1 MVKNRLNL
9 TYVMKKGFVMLEL
22 LQINYLVKIRIRL
35 IAFVYLIFF
44 GSLVSTGSVVN
55 ADQDNIKAHGFN
67 FFGELKYPRDFQH
80 LDYVNPNAPKGGE
93 ISIWGFGTFDSMNP
107 YSRKGRAASLSSAPF
122 ESLLVETGDE
132 IGSSYGLLAE
142 SIEYPADQKWVI
154 FQLRKEAKFS
164 DGTPVTADDVAFT
177 YNLFLEQ
184 GLPSY
189 RAVLAEIV
197 QGVEVIGPYTI
208 KYTFSEQASKRDAIP
223 IVGGLPV
230 KSQAWFERS
239 QARLDESRMEP
250 AIGSGP
256 YILDGFEINRW
267 VKYRRNPEYWGASLP
282 INRGRANFD
291 EIRVE
296 YFADTNAAFEA
307 FKSGAY
313 TMRVENSSK
322 SWATAYDFPALN
334 DGHVVKKLMP
344 DGGIANGQS
353 FVMNL
358 RREKFSDIRV
368 RKALSYLFNFEWS
381 RESLFYGQ
389 YARINSFWENS
400 DLAATGLPSSEEM
413 KLLSPL
419 ESDLPSGVLTQDAVM
434 APVSG
439 TKPMDRANLRKANAL
454 LDDAGWLVGA
464 DGLRRNANGDTLEI
478 EIIEDSAAFDR
489 IVLPFV
495 ENMKAAG
502 IDAEYDRI
510 DPAQYTD
517 RTRNYDFDIITD
529 QFPMSYEPSSGL
541 KQYFGSDTADDSVFN
556 SMGLKSSAVDA
567 LIEHVVAA
575 ENKSDLKV
583 AVKALD
589 RTLRAYNFWIPQWY
603 NDQHRVAYW
612 DMYEHPEEIAP
623 YDLGYLDY
631 WWYNE
636 GKAKALKDAGFLRQ

>member
-1 MVKNRLNL
+1 M
-9 TYVMKKGFVMLEL
+9 FEL
-22 LQINYLVKIRIRL
+22 LQINILVKIRTRL

-44 GSLVSTGSVVN
+44 VSLVSTGSVVN

-154 FQLRKEAKFS
+154 FELRKEAKFS

-267 VKYRRNPEYWGASLP
+267 VKYRRNPEYWGANLP
-282 INRGRANFD
+282 INRGRSNFD

-464 DGLRRNANGDTLEI
+464 DGFRRNASGDTLEI

-636 GKAKALKDAGFLRQ
+636 SKAKALKDAGFLRQ

>member
-1 MVKNRLNL
+1 
-9 TYVMKKGFVMLEL
+9 MLEL
-22 LQINYLVKIRIRL
+22 LQINYLVKSRTRL

-44 GSLVSTGSVVN
+44 VSLVSAGSFVN
-55 ADQDNIKAHGFN
+55 ADQDNTKAHGFN

-189 RAVLAEIV
+189 KAVLAEIV
-197 QGVEVIGPYTI
+197 QGVEVIDPYTI

-256 YILDGFEINRW
+256 YILDSFEINRW

-282 INRGRANFD
+282 INRGRSNFD

-413 KLLSPL
+413 MLLSPL

-464 DGLRRNANGDTLEI
+464 DGFRRNANGDTLKI

-636 GKAKALKDAGFLRQ
+636 SKAKALKDAGFLRQ

>member
-1 MVKNRLNL
+1 
-9 TYVMKKGFVMLEL
+9 MLEL
-22 LQINYLVKIRIRL
+22 LQINYLVKIKIRL

-67 FFGELKYPRDFQH
+67 FFGELKYPNDFQH

-177 YNLFLEQ
+177 YNLFLDQ

-197 QGVEVIGPYTI
+197 QGVEVLGPYTI
-208 KYTFSEQASKRDAIP
+208 KYTFSDQASKRDAIP

-256 YILDGFEINRW
+256 YILDSFEINRW

-400 DLAATGLPSSEEM
+400 DLAASGLPSSEEM

-439 TKPMDRANLRKANAL
+439 TKPMDRANLRK
-454 LDDAGWLVGA
+454 
-464 DGLRRNANGDTLEI
+464 
-478 EIIEDSAAFDR
+478 
-489 IVLPFV
+489 
-495 ENMKAAG
+495 
-502 IDAEYDRI
+502 
-510 DPAQYTD
+510 
-517 RTRNYDFDIITD
+517 YDFDIITD

>member
-1 MVKNRLNL
+1 
-9 TYVMKKGFVMLEL
+9 MLEL
-22 LQINYLVKIRIRL
+22 LQINYLVKIRTRL
-35 IAFVYLIFF
+35 IAFVHLIFF
-44 GSLVSTGSVVN
+44 VSLVSNGSVLN
-55 ADQDNIKAHGFN
+55 ADQDTIKAHGFN
-67 FFGELKYPRDFQH
+67 FFGELKYPHDFQH

-197 QGVEVIGPYTI
+197 QGVEVIDPYTI
-208 KYTFSEQASKRDAIP
+208 KYTFSDQASKRDAIP

-256 YILDGFEINRW
+256 YILDSFEINRW

-282 INRGRANFD
+282 INRGRSNFD

-296 YFADTNAAFEA
+296 YFADTNSAFEA

-464 DGLRRNANGDTLEI
+464 DGFRRNANGDTLKI

-502 IDAEYDRI
+502 VDAEYDRI

-636 GKAKALKDAGFLRQ
+636 SKANALKDAGFLRQ

>member
-1 MVKNRLNL
+1 M
-9 TYVMKKGFVMLEL
+9 FEL
-22 LQINYLVKIRIRL
+22 LQINILVKIRTRL

-44 GSLVSTGSVVN
+44 VSLVSTGSVVN

-208 KYTFSEQASKRDAIP
+208 KYTFSDQASKRDAIP

-267 VKYRRNPEYWGASLP
+267 VKYRRNPEYWGANLP
-282 INRGRANFD
+282 INRGRSNFD

-464 DGLRRNANGDTLEI
+464 DGFRRNASGDTLEI

-636 GKAKALKDAGFLRQ
+636 SKAKALKDAGFLRQ

>member
-1 MVKNRLNL
+1 MVKNCLNL

-164 DGTPVTADDVAFT
+164 DGTPVTAGDVAFT

-197 QGVEVIGPYTI
+197 QGVEVIGPYAI
-208 KYTFSEQASKRDAIP
+208 KYTFSDQASKRDAIP

-250 AIGSGP
+250 AVGSGP
-256 YILDGFEINRW
+256 YVLDSFEINRW

-282 INRGRANFD
+282 INRGRSNFD

-413 KLLSPL
+413 MLLSPL
-419 ESDLPSGVLTQDAVM
+419 ESDLPSGVLTQDAIM

-439 TKPMDRANLRKANAL
+439 TKPMDRSNLRKANAL
-454 LDDAGWLVGA
+454 LDDAGWPVGA
-464 DGLRRNANGDTLEI
+464 DGLRRNASGDTLKI

-541 KQYFGSDTADDSVFN
+541 KQYFGSETADDSVFN
-556 SMGLKSSAVDA
+556 SMGLKSSAVDT

-631 WWYNE
+631 WWFNE

>member
-1 MVKNRLNL
+1 M
-9 TYVMKKGFVMLEL
+9 FEL
-22 LQINYLVKIRIRL
+22 LQINILVKIRTRL

-44 GSLVSTGSVVN
+44 VSLVSTGSVVN

-142 SIEYPADQKWVI
+142 SIEYPADQQWVI

-256 YILDGFEINRW
+256 YILDSFEINRW

-400 DLAATGLPSSEEM
+400 DLAATGRPSSEEM
-413 KLLSPL
+413 ALLSPL

-464 DGLRRNANGDTLEI
+464 DGFRRNASGDTLEI

-502 IDAEYDRI
+502 IDDEYDRI

-529 QFPMSYEPSSGL
+529 QFPMLYEPSSGL

-636 GKAKALKDAGFLRQ
+636 GKAKALKVAGFLRQ

>member
-1 MVKNRLNL
+1 M
-9 TYVMKKGFVMLEL
+9 FEL
-22 LQINYLVKIRIRL
+22 LQINILVKIRTRL

-44 GSLVSTGSVVN
+44 VSLVSTGSVVN

-256 YILDGFEINRW
+256 YILDSFEINRW

-464 DGLRRNANGDTLEI
+464 DGFRRNASGDTLEI

-636 GKAKALKDAGFLRQ
+636 SKAKALKDAGFLRQ

>member
-1 MVKNRLNL
+1 
-9 TYVMKKGFVMLEL
+9 MLEL
-22 LQINYLVKIRIRL
+22 LQINYLVKSRTRL

-44 GSLVSTGSVVN
+44 VSLVSTGSVVN
-55 ADQDNIKAHGFN
+55 ADQANIKAHGFN

-267 VKYRRNPEYWGASLP
+267 VKYRRNPEYWGANLP
-282 INRGRANFD
+282 INRGRSNFD

-464 DGLRRNANGDTLEI
+464 DGFRRNASGVTLEI

-636 GKAKALKDAGFLRQ
+636 SKAKALKDAGFLRQ

>member
-1 MVKNRLNL
+1 
-9 TYVMKKGFVMLEL
+9 MLEL
-22 LQINYLVKIRIRL
+22 LQINYLVEIRNRL
-35 IAFVYLIFF
+35 IAFVCLIFF
-44 GSLVSTGSVVN
+44 VLLVSTASVLN
-55 ADQDNIKAHGFN
+55 ADQDTIKAHGFN
-67 FFGELKYPRDFQH
+67 FFGELKYSNDFQH
-80 LDYVNPNAPKGGE
+80 LDYVNPNAPKGGG

-154 FQLRKEAKFS
+154 FKLRKEAQFS

-208 KYTFSEQASKRDAIP
+208 KYIFSDQASKRDAIP

-250 AIGSGP
+250 AVGSGP
-256 YILDGFEINRW
+256 YVLDSFEINRW

-282 INRGRANFD
+282 INRGRSNFD

-400 DLAATGLPSSEEM
+400 DLAATGLPSREEM
-413 KLLSPL
+413 MLLSPL
-419 ESDLPSGVLTQDAVM
+419 ESDLPSGVLTQDAIM

-439 TKPMDRANLRKANAL
+439 TKPMDRSNLRKANAL
-454 LDDAGWLVGA
+454 LDDAGWPVGA
-464 DGLRRNANGDTLEI
+464 DGLRRNASGDTLKI

-541 KQYFGSDTADDSVFN
+541 KQYFGSETADDSVFN
-556 SMGLKSSAVDA
+556 SMGLKSSAVDT

-631 WWYNE
+631 WWYND

>member
-1 MVKNRLNL
+1 
-9 TYVMKKGFVMLEL
+9 MLEL
-22 LQINYLVKIRIRL
+22 LQINILVKIRTRL
-35 IAFVYLIFF
+35 IAFVHLIFF
-44 GSLVSTGSVVN
+44 VSLVSTGSVVN

-67 FFGELKYPRDFQH
+67 FFGELKYPHDFQH

-197 QGVEVIGPYTI
+197 QGVEVIDPYTI
-208 KYTFSEQASKRDAIP
+208 KYTFSDQASKRDAIP

-256 YILDGFEINRW
+256 YILDSFEINRW

-282 INRGRANFD
+282 INRGRSNFD

-464 DGLRRNANGDTLEI
+464 DGFRRNANGDTLKI

-636 GKAKALKDAGFLRQ
+636 SKANALKDAGFLRQ

>member
-1 MVKNRLNL
+1 
-9 TYVMKKGFVMLEL
+9 MLEL
-22 LQINYLVKIRIRL
+22 LQINYLVKSRTRL

-44 GSLVSTGSVVN
+44 VSLVSTGSVVN
-55 ADQDNIKAHGFN
+55 ADQANIKAHGFN

-464 DGLRRNANGDTLEI
+464 DGFRRNASGDTLEI

>member
-1 MVKNRLNL
+1 M
-9 TYVMKKGFVMLEL
+9 FEL
-22 LQINYLVKIRIRL
+22 LQINILVKIRTRL

-44 GSLVSTGSVVN
+44 VSLVSTGSVVN

-208 KYTFSEQASKRDAIP
+208 KYTFSDQASKRDAIP

-256 YILDGFEINRW
+256 YILDSFEINRW

-282 INRGRANFD
+282 INRGRSNFD

-400 DLAATGLPSSEEM
+400 DLAASGLPSSEEM

-464 DGLRRNANGDTLEI
+464 DGLRRNASGDTLEI

>member
-1 MVKNRLNL
+1 M
-9 TYVMKKGFVMLEL
+9 FEL
-22 LQINYLVKIRIRL
+22 LQINILVKIRTRL

-44 GSLVSTGSVVN
+44 VSLVSTGSVVN

-177 YNLFLEQ
+177 YNLFLDQ

-197 QGVEVIGPYTI
+197 QGVEVLGPYTI
-208 KYTFSEQASKRDAIP
+208 KYTFSDQASKRDAIP

-256 YILDGFEINRW
+256 YILDSFEINRW

-400 DLAATGLPSSEEM
+400 DLAASGLPSSEEM

-464 DGLRRNANGDTLEI
+464 DGLRRNASGDTLEI

>member
-208 KYTFSEQASKRDAIP
+208 KYTFSDQASKRDAIP

-256 YILDGFEINRW
+256 YILDSFEINRW

-282 INRGRANFD
+282 INRGRSNFD

-368 RKALSYLFNFEWS
+368 RK
-381 RESLFYGQ
+381 
-389 YARINSFWENS
+389 
-400 DLAATGLPSSEEM
+400 
-413 KLLSPL
+413 K
-419 ESDLPSGVLTQDAVM
+419 
-434 APVSG
+434 
-439 TKPMDRANLRKANAL
+439 RK
-454 LDDAGWLVGA
+454 
-464 DGLRRNANGDTLEI
+464 
-478 EIIEDSAAFDR
+478 
-489 IVLPFV
+489 
-495 ENMKAAG
+495 
-502 IDAEYDRI
+502 
-510 DPAQYTD
+510 
-517 RTRNYDFDIITD
+517 
-529 QFPMSYEPSSGL
+529 
-541 KQYFGSDTADDSVFN
+541 
-556 SMGLKSSAVDA
+556 
-567 LIEHVVAA
+567 
-575 ENKSDLKV
+575 
-583 AVKALD
+583 
-589 RTLRAYNFWIPQWY
+589 
-603 NDQHRVAYW
+603 
-612 DMYEHPEEIAP
+612 
-623 YDLGYLDY
+623 
-631 WWYNE
+631 
-636 GKAKALKDAGFLRQ
+636 

>member
-1 MVKNRLNL
+1 MLP
-9 TYVMKKGFVMLEL
+9 KGFLSMEL
-22 LQINYLVKIRIRL
+22 LQKKFLVKDVKRA
-35 IAFVYLIFF
+35 IAFFC
-44 GSLVSTGSVVN
+44 LVFSFSWIASG
-55 ADQDNIKAHGFN
+55 ALLKAEQHTVKTHGFN
-67 FFGELKYPRDFQH
+67 FFGELKYPPDFKH

-154 FQLRKEAKFS
+154 FQLRKEARFS
-164 DGTPVTADDVAFT
+164 DGTPLTANDVAFT
-177 YNLFLEQ
+177 YKLFLEQ

-189 RAVLAEIV
+189 RAVLADIV
-197 QGVEVIGPYTI
+197 QDVEVLGPHAI
-208 KYTFSEQASKRDAIP
+208 KYNFTEKASKRDAIP

-230 KSQAWFERS
+230 KSQAWFEKN

-256 YILDGFEINRW
+256 YVMDSFEINRW
-267 VKYRRNPEYWGASLP
+267 VKYRRNPDYWGASLP
-282 INRGRANFD
+282 INKGRSNFD
-291 EIRVE
+291 EIRIE

-322 SWATAYDFPALN
+322 SWATAYDFPALT
-334 DGHVVKKLMP
+334 DGRVVKKLMP

-358 RREKFSDIRV
+358 RRDKFSDIRV
-368 RKALSYLFNFEWS
+368 RQALSYLFNFEWS

-400 DLAATGLPSSEEM
+400 DLAATGMPSAEELV
-413 KLLSPL
+413 LLSPL
-419 ESDLPSGVLTQDAVM
+419 EGDLPAGVLTKVAVM

-439 TKPMDRANLRKANAL
+439 TKPLDRSNLRKANAL
-454 LDDAGWLVGA
+454 LDEAGWPVGN
-464 DGLRRNANGDTLEI
+464 DGLRRNANGNTLKI

-502 IDAEYDRI
+502 IEAEYDRI

-541 KQYFGSDTADDSVFN
+541 KQYFGSETADDSVFN

-567 LIEHVVAA
+567 LIEHVVSA

-583 AVKALD
+583 AVNALD

-612 DMYEHPEEIAP
+612 DMYEHPDEIAP

-636 GKAKALKDAGFLRQ
+636 DKARALKDAGFLR

>member
-1 MVKNRLNL
+1 MLPKGSVSMVS
-9 TYVMKKGFVMLEL
+9 
-22 LQINYLVKIRIRL
+22 LQNKFLVKDVKRVV
-35 IAFVYLIFF
+35 AFLCLVFSISWTVS
-44 GSLVSTGSVVN
+44 GASL
-55 ADQDNIKAHGFN
+55 KAEQNTVKTHGFN
-67 FFGELKYPRDFQH
+67 FFGELKYPPDFKH

-154 FQLRKEAKFS
+154 FQLRKKAKFS
-164 DGTPVTADDVAFT
+164 DGTPLTADDVAFT
-177 YNLFLEQ
+177 YKLFLEQ

-189 RAVLAEIV
+189 RAVLADIV
-197 QGVEVIGPYTI
+197 KDVEVLGPHAI
-208 KYTFSEQASKRDAIP
+208 KYNFTEKASKRDAIP

-230 KSQAWFERS
+230 KSQAWFEKN

-256 YILDGFEINRW
+256 YVMDSFEINRW
-267 VKYRRNPEYWGASLP
+267 VKYRRNPDYWGASLP
-282 INRGRANFD
+282 INKGRSNFD
-291 EIRVE
+291 EIRIE

-322 SWATAYDFPALN
+322 SWATAYDFPALT

-358 RREKFSDIRV
+358 RRDKFSDIRV
-368 RKALSYLFNFEWS
+368 RQALSYLFNFEWS

-400 DLAATGLPSSEEM
+400 DLAATGMPSAEELV
-413 KLLSPL
+413 LLSPL
-419 ESDLPSGVLTQDAVM
+419 EGDLPAELLTKVAVM

-439 TKPMDRANLRKANAL
+439 TKPLDRSNLRKANTL
-454 LDDAGWLVGA
+454 LDEAGWPVGD
-464 DGLRRNANGDTLEI
+464 DGLRRNANGNTLKI

-502 IDAEYDRI
+502 IEAEYDRI

-541 KQYFGSDTADDSVFN
+541 KQYFGSETADDSVFN

-567 LIEHVVAA
+567 LIEHVVSA

-583 AVKALD
+583 AVNALD
-589 RTLRAYNFWIPQWY
+589 RALRAYNFWIPQWY

-612 DMYEHPEEIAP
+612 DMYEHPDEIAP

-636 GKAKALKDAGFLRQ
+636 DKARALKDAGFLR

>member
-1 MVKNRLNL
+1 
-9 TYVMKKGFVMLEL
+9 MLEL
-22 LQINYLVKIRIRL
+22 LQINYLVKIRTRL
-35 IAFVYLIFF
+35 IAFVHLIFF
-44 GSLVSTGSVVN
+44 VSLVSNGSVLN
-55 ADQDNIKAHGFN
+55 ADQDTTKAHGFN
-67 FFGELKYPRDFQH
+67 FFGELKYPDDFQH

-142 SIEYPADQKWVI
+142 SIEYPVDQKWVI

-189 RAVLAEIV
+189 KAVLAEIV
-197 QGVEVIGPYTI
+197 QGVEVIDPYTI
-208 KYTFSEQASKRDAIP
+208 KYTFSDQASKRDAIP

-256 YILDGFEINRW
+256 YILDSFEINRW

-282 INRGRANFD
+282 INRGRSNFD

-296 YFADTNAAFEA
+296 YFADTNSAFEA

-464 DGLRRNANGDTLEI
+464 DGFRRNANGDTLKI

-502 IDAEYDRI
+502 VDAQYDRI

-636 GKAKALKDAGFLRQ
+636 SKANALKDAGFLRQ

>member
-1 MVKNRLNL
+1 
-9 TYVMKKGFVMLEL
+9 MLEL
-22 LQINYLVKIRIRL
+22 LQINYLAKIGKRL
-35 IAFVYLIFF
+35 SAFFYLIFF
-44 GSLVSTGSVVN
+44 VSLVSNGSVLN
-55 ADQDNIKAHGFN
+55 ADQDTIKAHGFN
-67 FFGELKYPRDFQH
+67 FFGELKYPHDFQH

-197 QGVEVIGPYTI
+197 QGVEVIDPYTI
-208 KYTFSEQASKRDAIP
+208 KYTFSDQASKRDAIP

-230 KSQAWFERS
+230 KSQAWFEGS

-256 YILDGFEINRW
+256 YILDSFEINRW

-282 INRGRANFD
+282 INRGRSNFD

-419 ESDLPSGVLTQDAVM
+419 EIDLPSGVLTQDAVM

-464 DGLRRNANGDTLEI
+464 DGFRRNANGDTLKI

-502 IDAEYDRI
+502 VDAEYDRI

-529 QFPMSYEPSSGL
+529 QFPISYEPSSGL

-636 GKAKALKDAGFLRQ
+636 SKANALKDAGFLRQ

>member
-1 MVKNRLNL
+1 MESLQNKFMVKDVKR
-9 TYVMKKGFVMLEL
+9 VVAFF
-22 LQINYLVKIRIRL
+22 YLVFSISF
-35 IAFVYLIFF
+35 IAS
-44 GSLVSTGSVVN
+44 GASL
-55 ADQDNIKAHGFN
+55 KAEQNTVKTHGFN
-67 FFGELKYPRDFQH
+67 FFGELKYPPDFKH

-154 FQLRKEAKFS
+154 FRLRKEAKFS
-164 DGTPVTADDVAFT
+164 DSTPLTADDVAFT
-177 YNLFLEQ
+177 YKLFLEQ

-189 RAVLAEIV
+189 RAVLADIV
-197 QGVEVIGPYTI
+197 QDVEVLGPHAI
-208 KYTFSEQASKRDAIP
+208 KYIFTEKASKRDAIP

-230 KSQAWFERS
+230 KSQSWFEKN

-256 YILDGFEINRW
+256 YVMDGFDINRW
-267 VKYRRNPEYWGASLP
+267 VKYRRNPNYWGASLP
-282 INRGRANFD
+282 INKGRSNFD
-291 EIRVE
+291 EIRIE

-322 SWATAYDFPALN
+322 SWATAYDFPALT

-368 RKALSYLFNFEWS
+368 RQALSYLFNFEWS

-400 DLAATGLPSSEEM
+400 DLAATGMPSAEEM
-413 KLLSPL
+413 VLLSPL
-419 ESDLPSGVLTQDAVM
+419 EGDLPAGVLTNVAVM

-439 TKPMDRANLRKANAL
+439 AKPMDRANLRKANAL
-454 LDDAGWLVGA
+454 LDEAGWPVGD
-464 DGLRRNANGDTLEI
+464 DGFRRNANGNTLKI

-502 IDAEYDRI
+502 IEAEYDRI

-541 KQYFGSDTADDSVFN
+541 KQYFGSETADDSVFN
-556 SMGLKSSAVDA
+556 SMGLKSPAVDA
-567 LIEHVVAA
+567 LIEQVIAA

-583 AVKALD
+583 AVNALD
-589 RTLRAYNFWIPQWY
+589 RTLRAYKFWIPQWY

-612 DMYEHPEEIAP
+612 DMYEHPDEIAP

-636 GKAKALKDAGFLRQ
+636 DKASALKDAGFLR

>member
-1 MVKNRLNL
+1 M
-9 TYVMKKGFVMLEL
+9 FEL
-22 LQINYLVKIRIRL
+22 LQINILVKIRTRL

-44 GSLVSTGSVVN
+44 VSLVSTGSVVN

-208 KYTFSEQASKRDAIP
+208 KYTFSDQASKRDAIP

-256 YILDGFEINRW
+256 YILDSFEINRW
-267 VKYRRNPEYWGASLP
+267 VKYRRNPEYWGANLP
-282 INRGRANFD
+282 INRGRSNFD

-464 DGLRRNANGDTLEI
+464 DGFRRNASGDTLEI

-636 GKAKALKDAGFLRQ
+636 SKAKALKDAGFLRQ

>member
-22 LQINYLVKIRIRL
+22 LQINYLVKSRTRL

-44 GSLVSTGSVVN
+44 VSLVSTGSVVN
-55 ADQDNIKAHGFN
+55 ADQANIKAHGFN

-208 KYTFSEQASKRDAIP
+208 KYTFSDQASKRDAIP

-256 YILDGFEINRW
+256 YILDSFEINRW

-400 DLAATGLPSSEEM
+400 DLAASGLPSSEEM

-464 DGLRRNANGDTLEI
+464 DGFRRNASGDTLEI

>member
-1 MVKNRLNL
+1 
-9 TYVMKKGFVMLEL
+9 MLEL
-22 LQINYLVKIRIRL
+22 LQINYLVKSRTRL

-44 GSLVSTGSVVN
+44 VSLVSTGSVVN

-67 FFGELKYPRDFQH
+67 FFGELKYPSDFQH

-208 KYTFSEQASKRDAIP
+208 KYTFSDQASKRDAIP

-256 YILDGFEINRW
+256 YILDSFEINRW

-464 DGLRRNANGDTLEI
+464 DGLRRNASGDTLEI

>member
-67 FFGELKYPRDFQH
+67 FFGELKYPNDFQH

-197 QGVEVIGPYTI
+197 QGVEVIDPYTI
-208 KYTFSEQASKRDAIP
+208 KYTFSDQASKRDAIP

-256 YILDGFEINRW
+256 YILDSFEINRW

-400 DLAATGLPSSEEM
+400 DLAASGLPSSEEM

-419 ESDLPSGVLTQDAVM
+419 DSDLPSGVLTQDAVM

-464 DGLRRNANGDTLEI
+464 DGFRRNASGDTLEI

>member
-1 MVKNRLNL
+1 
-9 TYVMKKGFVMLEL
+9 
-22 LQINYLVKIRIRL
+22 
-35 IAFVYLIFF
+35 
-44 GSLVSTGSVVN
+44 
-55 ADQDNIKAHGFN
+55 
-67 FFGELKYPRDFQH
+67 
-80 LDYVNPNAPKGGE
+80 
-93 ISIWGFGTFDSMNP
+93 MNP

-197 QGVEVIGPYTI
+197 QGVEVIDPYTI
-208 KYTFSEQASKRDAIP
+208 KYTFSDQASKRDAIP

-256 YILDGFEINRW
+256 YILDSFEINRW

-282 INRGRANFD
+282 INRGRSNFD

-296 YFADTNAAFEA
+296 YFADTNSAFEA

-464 DGLRRNANGDTLEI
+464 DGFRRNANGDTLKI

-636 GKAKALKDAGFLRQ
+636 SKANALKDAGFLRQ

>member
-44 GSLVSTGSVVN
+44 VSLVSTGSVVN

-197 QGVEVIGPYTI
+197 QGVEVLGPYTI
-208 KYTFSEQASKRDAIP
+208 KYTFSDQASKRDAIP

-256 YILDGFEINRW
+256 YILDSFEINRW

-400 DLAATGLPSSEEM
+400 DLAASGLPSSEEM

-454 LDDAGWLVGA
+454 LDDAGWLVGT
-464 DGLRRNANGDTLEI
+464 DGLRRNASGDTLEI

>member
-1 MVKNRLNL
+1 
-9 TYVMKKGFVMLEL
+9 MLEL
-22 LQINYLVKIRIRL
+22 LQINYLVKIRTRL
-35 IAFVYLIFF
+35 IAFVHLMFF
-44 GSLVSTGSVVN
+44 VSLVSNGSVLN
-55 ADQDNIKAHGFN
+55 ADQDTTKAHGFN
-67 FFGELKYPRDFQH
+67 FFGELKYPDDFQH

-189 RAVLAEIV
+189 KAVLAEIV
-197 QGVEVIGPYTI
+197 QGVEVIDPYTI
-208 KYTFSEQASKRDAIP
+208 KYTFSDQASKRDAIP

-256 YILDGFEINRW
+256 YILDSFEINRW

-282 INRGRANFD
+282 INRGRSNFD

-464 DGLRRNANGDTLEI
+464 DGFRRNANGDTLKI

-636 GKAKALKDAGFLRQ
+636 SKANALKDAGFLRQ

>member
-1 MVKNRLNL
+1 M
-9 TYVMKKGFVMLEL
+9 FEL
-22 LQINYLVKIRIRL
+22 LQINILVKIRTRL

-44 GSLVSTGSVVN
+44 VSLVSTGSVVN

-256 YILDGFEINRW
+256 YILDSFEINRW
-267 VKYRRNPEYWGASLP
+267 VKYRRNPEYWGANLP
-282 INRGRANFD
+282 INRGRSNFD

-400 DLAATGLPSSEEM
+400 DLAASGQPSSEEM

-454 LDDAGWLVGA
+454 LDDAGWLVGT
-464 DGLRRNANGDTLEI
+464 DGLRRNASGDTLEI

>member
-67 FFGELKYPRDFQH
+67 FFGELKYPSDFQH
-80 LDYVNPNAPKGGE
+80 LDYVNANAPKGGE

-197 QGVEVIGPYTI
+197 QGVEVIDPYTI
-208 KYTFSEQASKRDAIP
+208 KYTFSDQASKRDAIP

-256 YILDGFEINRW
+256 YILDSFEINRW

-282 INRGRANFD
+282 INQGRSNFD

-400 DLAATGLPSSEEM
+400 DLAASGLPSSEEM

-464 DGLRRNANGDTLEI
+464 DGFRRNASGVTLEI

>member
-1 MVKNRLNL
+1 MVS
-9 TYVMKKGFVMLEL
+9 
-22 LQINYLVKIRIRL
+22 LQNKVLVRDVKRV
-35 IAFVYLIFF
+35 IAFFCLVF
-44 GSLVSTGSVVN
+44 GFSWIVSG
-55 ADQDNIKAHGFN
+55 ALLKAEQNTVKTHGFN
-67 FFGELKYPRDFQH
+67 FFGELKSPPNFKH

-154 FQLRKEAKFS
+154 FRLRKEARFS
-164 DGTPVTADDVAFT
+164 DGTPLTADDVAFT
-177 YNLFLEQ
+177 YKLFLEQ

-189 RAVLAEIV
+189 RAVLADIV
-197 QGVEVIGPYTI
+197 QDVEVLGPHAI
-208 KYTFSEQASKRDAIP
+208 KYIFTEKASKRDAIP

-230 KSQAWFERS
+230 KSQAWFEKN

-256 YILDGFEINRW
+256 YVMDGFEINRW
-267 VKYRRNPEYWGASLP
+267 VKYRRNPDYWGASLP
-282 INRGRANFD
+282 INKGRSNFD
-291 EIRVE
+291 EIRIE

-322 SWATAYDFPALN
+322 SWATAYDFPALT
-334 DGHVVKKLMP
+334 DGNVVKKLMP

-358 RREKFSDIRV
+358 RRDKFSDIRV
-368 RKALSYLFNFEWS
+368 RQALSYLFNFEWS

-400 DLAATGLPSSEEM
+400 DLAATGMPSAEEM
-413 KLLSPL
+413 VLLSPL
-419 ESDLPSGVLTQDAVM
+419 EGDLPAGVLTKAAVM

-439 TKPMDRANLRKANAL
+439 TKPMDRTNLRKANAL
-454 LDDAGWLVGA
+454 LDEAGWRVGD
-464 DGLRRNANGDTLEI
+464 DGLRRNANGNTLKI

-502 IDAEYDRI
+502 IEVEYDRI
-510 DPAQYTD
+510 DPAQYSD

-529 QFPMSYEPSSGL
+529 QFPLSYEPSSGL
-541 KQYFGSDTADDSVFN
+541 KQYFGSETADESVFN

-583 AVKALD
+583 AVNALD

-612 DMYEHPEEIAP
+612 DMYEHPDEIAP

-636 GKAKALKDAGFLRQ
+636 EKARALKDAGFLR

>member
-1 MVKNRLNL
+1 MKSLKKYLLLKNVL
-9 TYVMKKGFVMLEL
+9 KAIAWF
-22 LQINYLVKIRIRL
+22 YLVSCVSL
-35 IAFVYLIFF
+35 IANGAVL
-44 GSLVSTGSVVN
+44 N
-55 ADQDNIKAHGFN
+55 AKQETIKTHGFN
-67 FFGELKYPRDFQH
+67 FFGELKYPADFEH
-80 LDYVNPNAPKGGE
+80 LEYVNPNAPKGGE
-93 ISIWGFGTFDSMNP
+93 VSIWGFGTFDSVNP
-107 YSRKGRAASLSSAPF
+107 YSRKGRAASLSSVPF
-122 ESLLVETGDE
+122 ESLLLETGDE
-132 IGSSYGLLAE
+132 IGSSYGLLAK
-142 SIEYPADQKWVI
+142 SIEYPTDQKWVI
-154 FQLRKEAKFS
+154 FELRKEAKFS
-164 DGTPVTADDVAFT
+164 DGTSLTANDVAFT
-177 YNLFLEQ
+177 FNLFLEQ

-197 QGVEVIGPYTI
+197 QDVEVLGPHTV
-208 KYTFSEQASKRDAIP
+208 KYTFTEKASKRDAIP

-230 KSQAWFERS
+230 KSQAWFNKT

-250 AIGSGP
+250 AVGSGP
-256 YILDGFEINRW
+256 YLLESFEINRW
-267 VKYRRNPEYWGASLP
+267 VKYRRNPEYWGNDLP
-282 INRGRANFD
+282 INKGRANFD
-291 EIRVE
+291 EIKIE

-322 SWATAYDFPALN
+322 SWATAYNFPALN

-358 RREKFSDIRV
+358 RRDKFSDIRV

-400 DLAATGLPSSEEM
+400 DLEAVGLPSEEEL

-419 ESDLPSGVLTQDAVM
+419 KSDLPSEVLTENALM

-439 TKPMDRANLRKANAL
+439 KRPMDRANLRKANAM
-454 LDDAGWLVGA
+454 LDSAGWIVGD
-464 DGLRRNANGDTLEI
+464 DGLRRNADGDTLKI
-478 EIIEDSAAFDR
+478 EVIEDSAAFDR

-502 IDAEYDRI
+502 IDAKYNRI

-541 KQYFGSDTADDSVFN
+541 KQYFGSETADDSVFN
-556 SMGLKSSAVDA
+556 SMGLKSKAVDK

-575 ENKSDLKV
+575 ENKSDLKI

-612 DMYEHPEEIAP
+612 DMYEHPEKIAP

-636 GKAKALKDAGFLRQ
+636 DKARALKDAGFLSQ

>member
-177 YNLFLEQ
+177 YNLFLDQ

-197 QGVEVIGPYTI
+197 QGVEVLGPYTI
-208 KYTFSEQASKRDAIP
+208 KYTFSDQASKRDAIP

-256 YILDGFEINRW
+256 YILDSFEINRW

-400 DLAATGLPSSEEM
+400 DLAASGLPSSEEM

-464 DGLRRNANGDTLEI
+464 DGLRRNASGDTLEI

>member
-1 MVKNRLNL
+1 M
-9 TYVMKKGFVMLEL
+9 FEL
-22 LQINYLVKIRIRL
+22 LQINILVKIRTRL

-44 GSLVSTGSVVN
+44 VSLVSTGSVVN

-267 VKYRRNPEYWGASLP
+267 VKYRRNPEYWGANLP
-282 INRGRANFD
+282 INRGRSNFD

-464 DGLRRNANGDTLEI
+464 DGFRRNASGDTLEI

-636 GKAKALKDAGFLRQ
+636 SKAKALKDAGFLRQ